1 MNTQLQTT
9 QSQAVVPN
17 DVSAAALESALAGD
31 LARLTI
37 EDRLKYIAR
46 TCELVGLNPLTKP
59 FDVMQFQGKTVLY
72 ANKSCAEQLRK
83 LHGVSVDIVERKV
96 EFGVLVVRAK
106 ATDREGR
113 HDEAL
118 AAVPFNDKNPT
129 EAANAMMK
137 AETKAKRRVTFSI
150 CGLGFAADIDHE
162 QTQTGSTVVTTEHSS
177 ASLADKINASLTAGE
192 MAKSIPVESVPEPEA
207 QSVAVKPAVVEAELV
222 TTPAAAPAPAA
233 PAARIQPSSPATSK
247 GLPEDVV
254 ARLETILSEGGAE
267 AQSKAIKYLLAKGKL
282 KPMEGLDRM
291 DNAAADFIIKNPERF
306 RKMVTD
312 WQPK

>member
-9 QSQAVVPN
+9 QSQSVAPN

-118 AAVPFNDKNPT
+118 AAVPFNEKNPT

-162 QTQTGSTVVTTEHSS
+162 QTQTASTVVTSEHSA
-177 ASLADKINASLTAGE
+177 ASLADKLNQSLTAGE
-192 MAKSIPVESVPEPEA
+192 MAKSISVESVPEPAA
-207 QSVAVKPAVVEAELV
+207 QPVAVKPAVVEAELV
-222 TTPAAAPAPAA
+222 STPAPQSAASAAP
-233 PAARIQPSSPATSK
+233 IQPVPPTPSS
-247 GLPEDVV
+247 GLPDDVV
-254 ARLETILSEGGAE
+254 AKLETILSEGDVKK
-267 AQSKAIKYLLAKGKL
+267 SVDYLIAKNKL
-282 KPMEGLDRM
+282 RPMEGL
-291 DNAAADFIIKNPERF
+291 NALKKDVAGFIIKDPKRF
-306 RKMVTD
+306 HKMVAE

>member
-9 QSQAVVPN
+9 QSQAVAPN
-17 DVSAAALESALAGD
+17 DVSAAALESALAGN
-31 LARLTI
+31 LARLTV

-59 FDVMQFQGKTVLY
+59 FDIMEFQGKTVLY

-118 AAVPFNDKNPT
+118 AAVPFNEKNPT

-150 CGLGFAADIDHE
+150 CGLGFAADIDHD
-162 QTQTGSTVVTTEHSS
+162 QTQTASTVVATEHSA
-177 ASLADKINASLTAGE
+177 ASLADKLNASLTAGE
-192 MAKSIPVESVPEPEA
+192 KAQAITIAPSPEP
-207 QSVAVKPAVVEAELV
+207 VAEQVPVKSEPIKPAATVVEAEVV
-222 TTPAAAPAPAA
+222 TQPVSQPQSAPAPV
-233 PAARIQPSSPATSK
+233 SN
-247 GLPEDVV
+247 GLPDDVV
-254 ARLETILSEGGAE
+254 TKLETILSEGD
-267 AQSKAIKYLLAKGKL
+267 IKKSIAYLIAKNKL
-282 KPMEGLDRM
+282 KPMEGLDALKK
-291 DNAAADFIIKNPERF
+291 DVADFIIKDPKRF
-306 RKMVTD
+306 HKMVAD

>member
-9 QSQAVVPN
+9 QSQAVAPN
-17 DVSAAALESALAGD
+17 DVSAAALESALAGN
-31 LARLTI
+31 LARLTV

-59 FDVMQFQGKTVLY
+59 FDIMEFQGKTVLY

-106 ATDREGR
+106 ATDRDGR

-118 AAVPFNDKNPT
+118 AAVPFNEKNPV

-162 QTQTGSTVVTTEHSS
+162 QTQTASTVVTTEHST

-192 MAKSIPVESVPEPEA
+192 KAQAITVASSPDPVAEVVPIKPEPVK
-207 QSVAVKPAVVEAELV
+207 SVEVEVVAAPPQPAV
-222 TTPAAAPAPAA
+222 TT
-233 PAARIQPSSPATSK
+233 QPS
-247 GLPEDVV
+247 GLPDDVV
-254 ARLETILSEGGAE
+254 AKLETILSEGD
-267 AQSKAIKYLLAKGKL
+267 IKKSIAYLIAKGKL
-282 KPMEGLDRM
+282 KPMEGLDRL
-291 DNAAADFIIKNPERF
+291 NKEAANFILKDPVRF
-306 RKMVTD
+306 RKMVAD

>member
-1 MNTQLQTT
+1 MQLQTS
-9 QSQAVVPN
+9 QSQAVIPA
-17 DVSAAALESALAGD
+17 DVSMAALESALAGD

-59 FDVMQFQGKTVLY
+59 FDIVQLQGRTILY

-106 ATDREGR
+106 ATDRDGR

-118 AAVPFNDKNPT
+118 AAVPFNEKNPAD
-129 EAANAMMK
+129 AANAMMK

-150 CGLGFAADIDHE
+150 CGLGFASDIDRDDING
-162 QTQTGSTVVTTEHSS
+162 QPSSPVVSSEHSA
-177 ASLADKINASLTAGE
+177 ASLADKLNASLTLGE
-192 MAKSIPVESVPEPEA
+192 KAKSIPVESAPATEA
-207 QSVAVKPAVVEAELV
+207 QPVAVKPAVVEVEV
-222 TTPAAAPAPAA
+222 VSPAA
-233 PAARIQPSSPATSK
+233 PQPAAPVAPHQPATTATVL
-247 GLPEDVV
+247 GLLPDDMVNN
-254 ARLETILSEGGAE
+254 LEIVLSEGGPELQA
-267 AQSKAIKYLLAKGKL
+267 KAIKYLIAKGKL
-282 KPMEGLDRM
+282 KPMEGLDRL
-291 DNAAADFIIKNPERF
+291 NKEAAAFILKDPVRF
-306 RKMVTD
+306 RKMVAD

>member
-9 QSQAVVPN
+9 PSQAVVPS
-17 DVSAAALESALAGD
+17 DVSAAALESALAGN
-31 LARLTI
+31 LARLTV
-37 EDRLKYIAR
+37 EDRLKYIAK

-59 FDVMQFQGKTVLY
+59 FDIMEFQGKTVLY

-106 ATDREGR
+106 ATDRDGR

-118 AAVPFNDKNPT
+118 AAVPFNEKNPT

-162 QTQTGSTVVTTEHSS
+162 QTQTASTVVTTEHSS
-177 ASLADKINASLTAGE
+177 AFLVDKINASLTAGE
-192 MAKSIPVESVPEPEA
+192 MAKSIPVESVPEPAA
-207 QSVAVKPAVVEAELV
+207 QPVAAKPAVVEAEV
-222 TTPAAAPAPAA
+222 VPTPAPQPTVPAA
-233 PAARIQPSSPATSK
+233 PIQPVPPTPSS
-247 GLPEDVV
+247 GLPDDVV
-254 ARLETILSEGGAE
+254 AKLETILSEGDVKK
-267 AQSKAIKYLLAKGKL
+267 SVDYLIAKNKL
-282 KPMEGLDRM
+282 RPMEGL
-291 DNAAADFIIKNPERF
+291 NAIKKDVADFIIKDPKRF
-306 RKMVTD
+306 HKMVAD